1 MLMSLKNKTA
11 LVTGAAQGIGKAI
24 ARRLARESANVA
36 FADVN
41 RGAAESAAEEL
52 KADGP
57 AVMALELD
65 VSDPLQSEEAV
76 KRVVE
81 RFSSLDILV
90 NNAGISKDNL
100 LIRTADQDWDQ
111 IMKVN
116 LKGAFNLT
124 KSAGR
129 VMIKQRS
136 GRIVNITSVI
146 GLMGNVGQSA
156 YAASKAG
163 LIGLTKTAA
172 KELASRGITVNAI
185 APGYIQTAM
194 TESLPQPAKDAFL
207 SLIPLKRP
215 GRPEEVAN
223 LVAFLVSDQ
232 ADYITGQVI
241 QVDGGFLM

>member
-1 MLMSLKNKTA
+1 MLMNLKNKTA
-11 LVTGAAQGIGKAI
+11 LVTGGAQGIGKAI
-24 ARRLARESANVA
+24 ARRLAREGANLA
-36 FADVN
+36 LADIN

-65 VSDPLQSEEAV
+65 VSDPLQGEEAV
-76 KRVVE
+76 KRVLE
-81 RFSSLDILV
+81 RFSTLDILV

-116 LKGAFNLT
+116 LKGAFNLI

-172 KELASRGITVNAI
+172 KELSGRGITVNAI
-185 APGYIQTAM
+185 APGYIETAM
-194 TESLPQPAKDAFL
+194 TENLPQSAKDAFL
-207 SLIPLKRP
+207 NLIPLKRP

>member
-1 MLMSLKNKTA
+1 
-11 LVTGAAQGIGKAI
+11 
-24 ARRLARESANVA
+24 
-36 FADVN
+36 
-41 RGAAESAAEEL
+41 
-52 KADGP
+52 
-57 AVMALELD
+57 
-65 VSDPLQSEEAV
+65 
-76 KRVVE
+76 VE